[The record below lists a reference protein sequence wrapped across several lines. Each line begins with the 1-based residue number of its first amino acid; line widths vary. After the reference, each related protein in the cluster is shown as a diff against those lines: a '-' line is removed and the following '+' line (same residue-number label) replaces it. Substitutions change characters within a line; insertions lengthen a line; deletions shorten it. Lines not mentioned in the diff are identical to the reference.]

1 MIKAMRMVCN
11 VRLDS
16 NRPYKA
22 AALCPVTVASLMSTL
37 SVTTAGDVIKR
48 GNQYVV

>member
-1 MIKAMRMVCN
+1 MEGDDQGDEEGVQRAG
-11 VRLDS
+11 LDS

-37 SVTTAGDVIKR
+37 SVTNGGT
-48 GNQYVV
+48 

>member
-22 AALCPVTVASLMSTL
+22 AALVTVASLMS
-37 SVTTAGDVIKR
+37 R
-48 GNQYVV
+48 RPW

>member
-1 MIKAMRMVCN
+1 MIKAMRKVCN

-22 AALCPVTVASLMSTL
+22 AVLCPVTVASLMSTL
-37 SVTTAGDVIKR
+37 SVTTAGDV
-48 GNQYVV
+48 